1 MMEVFQQDMENSK
14 LNEPK
19 SEYEQLRE
27 MKIARNQRRLAEL
40 GLLNLGTWSKEPTKR
55 KHPGQASL
63 GSNQKPKSL
72 PRRSERLRLAVTT
85 QKASS
90 REEEDYRIDFP
101 SSSTSE
107 LVLKKTNSQRAHR
120 PNTSIHQP
128 VILAGGKISTRFL
141 HLNVNEILTNF
152 LGHQLE
158 VSGKDAVIS
167 QMSRYS
173 SLKDTNEI
181 AGSDRISF
189 NKYSGVLEWKNALF
203 LWVNLKSAICSKSS
217 HSSDQDS
224 VRNEFFNNGRSISW
238 FGGSKMTED
247 TPVIQRLID
256 MNVTAIS
263 KEQDAVI
270 LWVRYCME
278 TSSTLSPYI
287 CLGRCGYENHVI
299 GSRPLKFSL
308 SLLDYDKLNLLM
320 SRDDDSKSILKKI
333 FL

>member
-1 MMEVFQQDMENSK
+1 MEVFQQDMETSK
-14 LNEPK
+14 RNVPK

-40 GLLNLGTWSKEPTKR
+40 GLLNLGTRSKEPTKR
-55 KHPGQASL
+55 KHPGQASI

-72 PRRSERLRLAVTT
+72 PRRSERLRLSITN

-90 REEEDYRIDFP
+90 RGDEDYGIDIP
-101 SSSTSE
+101 SSSTTE
-107 LVLKKTNSQRAHR
+107 LVPKKKSSRKAHR
-120 PNTSIHQP
+120 PNISIHQP

-152 LGHQLE
+152 LGQQLE
-158 VSGKDAVIS
+158 MSGKDAVIS
-167 QMSRYS
+167 QMSRYL
-173 SLKDTNEI
+173 SLKDANEI
-181 AGSDRISF
+181 AGSNRISF

-203 LWVNLKSAICSKSS
+203 LWVNLKNASCSKSS

-256 MNVTAIS
+256 INVSAIS
-263 KEQDAVI
+263 KEHDAVI
-270 LWVRYCME
+270 LWVRYSLE
-278 TSSTLSPYI
+278 TPSTMSPYI
-287 CLGRCGYENHVI
+287 CLGRCGYDNHVI

-320 SRDDDSKSILKKI
+320 SKEDDSKSILKKI
-333 FL
+333 LL